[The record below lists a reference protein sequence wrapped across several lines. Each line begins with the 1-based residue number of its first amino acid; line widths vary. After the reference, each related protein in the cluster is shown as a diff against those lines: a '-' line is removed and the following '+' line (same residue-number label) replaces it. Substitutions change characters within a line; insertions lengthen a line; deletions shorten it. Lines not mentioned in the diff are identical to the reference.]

1 MGGRPQDDGAER
13 SVLERGRISEMANVP
28 VLRSRGMLFVTLPED
43 IDDIVARRMLDDL
56 LRDISRTSTDGV
68 VIDISALD
76 IVDSFLGR
84 IVSEVANCASI
95 MDVETVVCGM
105 RPSVAMTLV
114 ELGMEFPKVTFAMNM
129 DHATDL
135 LAGEVPDVLGQS
147 G

>member
-1 MGGRPQDDGAER
+1 
-13 SVLERGRISEMANVP
+13 MANVP

-43 IDDIVARRMLDDL
+43 IDDVVARRMLDDL
-56 LRDISRTSTDGV
+56 LRDISRTRTNGV

-95 MDVETVVCGM
+95 MDVDTVVCGM

-135 LAGEVPDVLGQS
+135 LAGEVPDALDKDR
-147 G
+147 